1 MNQHAATHKNQ
12 NVKSS
17 PSRSSSNPNSD
28 CDVSQPKM
36 LHGVCNDMKY
46 TVSEASNYFLI
57 LYLSFDFLD
66 IQKLALKPYFSAH

>member
-12 NVKSS
+12 NINSS
-17 PSRSSSNPNSD
+17 PARSSSNPNSD

-46 TVSEASNYFLI
+46 TVSEAQNHFFFLVSW
-57 LYLSFDFLD
+57 LSWL
-66 IQKLALKPYFSAH
+66 QKLATYKN

>member
-46 TVSEASNYFLI
+46 TVSETSNYFLI
-57 LYLSFDFLD
+57 PSLIVIWLSWYPKTSFY
-66 IQKLALKPYFSAH
+66 ALSM